1 MNKELLLGIVYFFVG
16 QVLVW
21 YQSNSQFVWD
31 WWKDKPVITALI
43 YSIPISL
50 LFWYGTK
57 HIYDSTSQLWTAR
70 FLGFGMG
77 YLTFPILTYY
87 YLNESMFTTK
97 TLLCTALAVMILLI
111 QVFWK

>member
-1 MNKELLLGIVYFFVG
+1 MSKELLLGVVYFLVAH
-16 QVLVW
+16 VLVW
-21 YQSNSQFVWD
+21 YQSNSQLVWE
-31 WWKDKPVITALI
+31 WWKDKPIITALI

-57 HIYDSTSQLWTAR
+57 YIYSATTELWTAR
-70 FLGFGMG
+70 LLGFGTG

-97 TLLCTALAVMILLI
+97 TLLCTVLAVAIVLI

>member
-1 MNKELLLGIVYFFVG
+1 MNKELILGCVCFFIA
-16 QVLVW
+16 QILVW
-21 YQSNSQFVWD
+21 FQSNSQLVWE
-31 WWKDKPVITALI
+31 WWRDKPILAALV
-43 YSIPISL
+43 YALPISL

-57 HIYDSTSQLWTAR
+57 YIYSATTELWTAR
-70 FLGFGMG
+70 LLGFGIS